1 MNNTDD
7 TNTILVVDDN
17 STNLKVLTNILNSAN
32 YRVAIAKSGESAL
45 QKLETNIPDII
56 LLDVMMPGIDGFETC
71 RQIKENPITKEIP
84 IIFITALTDAED
96 KVKGLK
102 MGAVDYI
109 TKPFNIREILARVNL
124 HLTLKK
130 LNQTL
135 QNRNEELIK
144 TIKERDVALEDLQ
157 KSQLKLVQQEKMS
170 ALGQL
175 VAGIAHEMNNSV
187 NFICGNIP
195 HAQQY
200 TEDILELIQA
210 YEKEYINPSVEI
222 QELAEDIE
230 IDFLKKDLTKLLS
243 SIELGGNRIQEIISS
258 LRVFSH
264 LDGGECKEMDIHEG
278 IDSTLVL
285 LNSRL
290 KGTKKSDIIEVVKE
304 YNNLPLVYCYPGQIN
319 QVFMNLLS
327 NAIDAINELKIYK
340 KNEEIANYLPKIT
353 ITTKLIDNDRI
364 SIMFQDN
371 GIGIK
376 EKINKLFDPF
386 FTTKDVGKGTG
397 LGLSISHSIIVE
409 KHKGKLYYKS
419 IPKEGTTFIIEIP
432 ISQ

>member
-1 MNNTDD
+1 MA
-7 TNTILVVDDN
+7 
-17 STNLKVLTNILNSAN
+17 LK
-32 YRVAIAKSGESAL
+32 
-45 QKLETNIPDII
+45 
-56 LLDVMMPGIDGFETC
+56 TC
-71 RQIKENPITKEIP
+71 RQIKDNPITQEIP

-135 QNRNEELIK
+135 QNRNEELVK
-144 TIKERDVALEDLQ
+144 TIKERDVALENLK

-200 TEDILELIQA
+200 TQDILELIQA

-230 IDFLKKDLTKLLS
+230 IDFLKKDL
-243 SIELGGNRIQEIISS
+243 N
-258 LRVFSH
+258 
-264 LDGGECKEMDIHEG
+264 
-278 IDSTLVL
+278 
-285 LNSRL
+285 
-290 KGTKKSDIIEVVKE
+290 
-304 YNNLPLVYCYPGQIN
+304 
-319 QVFMNLLS
+319 
-327 NAIDAINELKIYK
+327 
-340 KNEEIANYLPKIT
+340 
-353 ITTKLIDNDRI
+353 
-364 SIMFQDN
+364 
-371 GIGIK
+371 
-376 EKINKLFDPF
+376 
-386 FTTKDVGKGTG
+386 
-397 LGLSISHSIIVE
+397 
-409 KHKGKLYYKS
+409 
-419 IPKEGTTFIIEIP
+419 
-432 ISQ
+432 